1 MLYTDQDLL
10 EAARTIR
17 SELPDLLD
25 SETAQSLD
33 DRLAKLLNQVPLDL
47 RDLHYETISAI
58 VTQVE
63 ESLKTPESTKTWLKS
78 FLIDSSNH
86 QRQSFEPLP
95 GNASYVATDKYI
107 CPHGDYRWSR
117 RSIGQPIPRCPTHNV
132 LLIPIAE
139 FQQLRSSSS
148 QENP

>member
-1 MLYTDQDLL
+1 MLYTDEDLF

-17 SELPDLLD
+17 SELPDLLAP
-25 SETAQSLD
+25 ETAKSLD
-33 DRLAKLLNQVPLDL
+33 NRLAELLNQVPFDL

-58 VTQVE
+58 ATQIE
-63 ESLKTPESTKTWLKS
+63 EYLNTHESTKTWLQS
-78 FLIDSSNH
+78 FLIDSSNN
-86 QRQSFEPLP
+86 QRKSFEALP

-117 RSIGQPIPRCPTHNV
+117 RSVGQPIPRCPTHN
-132 LLIPIAE
+132 LSLIPIAE
-139 FQQLRSSSS
+139 FQQLRSNPA

>member
-1 MLYTDQDLL
+1 MLYTDEDLL

-17 SELPDLLD
+17 GELPDLFPSDTAKVLD
-25 SETAQSLD
+25 N
-33 DRLAKLLNQVPLDL
+33 RLAELLNQVPLDL
-47 RDLHYETISAI
+47 RDLHYETISKIA
-58 VTQVE
+58 TQVE
-63 ESLKTPESTKTWLKS
+63 EFLNTHESTKTWLQS
-78 FLIDSSNH
+78 FLIDSSND
-86 QRQSFEPLP
+86 QRKSFEPLP

-117 RSIGQPIPRCPTHNV
+117 RSVGQPIPRCPTHDV

-139 FQQLRSSSS
+139 FQQLRSNPP